1 MGLLYLSLAHAGTT
15 HFQLSAQLGSELSTI
30 VIGAMEGFISA
41 NNQLM
46 QGQNYD
52 NTGDI
57 RSYFQGGMFVDFG
70 GVDVNGVT
78 NAMNAVLIGNA
89 VNECKSVGQIISLV
103 STMIELNVLLLHARG
118 PSIPK
123 HDKTIVLLLKYY

>member
-1 MGLLYLSLAHAGTT
+1 MDIIQAAGVVAGGASALFSGSYGTASPLIGT
-15 HFQLSAQLGSELSTI
+15 HQDDIFSTSAQLGSELSTI

-46 QGQNYD
+46 QGQNYN

-70 GVDVNGVT
+70 GVDINEVT
-78 NAMNAVLIGNA
+78 NAMNSLIGNA
-89 VNECKSVGQIISLV
+89 VNECKSAGQIIFV
-103 STMIELNVLLLHARG
+103 
-118 PSIPK
+118 P
-123 HDKTIVLLLKYY
+123 